1 MPNRI
6 AVAAIAALTAA
17 VLGACS
23 STPSQAQIA
32 STATVTVNGN
42 EARIQVVKCGQ
53 LEWYR
58 TIDIGGDFSGV
69 NIVIDE
75 RKPPLVALSV
85 RIQNMGGFTGMY
97 SKDDGGD
104 ANMSLSNEK
113 YSVTGT
119 ANGFKTDKPGEPAS
133 ATFKITATC

>member
-6 AVAAIAALTAA
+6 AVAAGAALTAA

-58 TIDIGGDFSGV
+58 TIDIGGDFSGAR
-69 NIVIDE
+69 IVIDE